1 MSRACAGVRTGD
13 PAVARDR
20 LFVRRDVVRIR
31 PRQPGVVPGAA
42 IAALSQSLAIGPD
55 GFGRQHPGD
64 ALRSLASFDV
74 RQLECI
80 FAGEPMYLATLAG
93 GDTRIIRADGV
104 PATEIGVSRLAEA
117 VSRAAG
123 LEERAD
129 LQVALHSLDFPWLYS
144 HRPVWDI
151 VVIMFMLGGSA
162 LSITSV
168 ILGWRVLTRT
178 IGRPRG

>member
-1 MSRACAGVRTGD
+1 
-13 PAVARDR
+13 
-20 LFVRRDVVRIR
+20 
-31 PRQPGVVPGAA
+31 
-42 IAALSQSLAIGPD
+42 
-55 GFGRQHPGD
+55 
-64 ALRSLASFDV
+64 
-74 RQLECI
+74 
-80 FAGEPMYLATLAG
+80 MYLATLAG

-129 LQVALHSLDFPWLYS
+129 LQVLEHTDWFYRDRRRERPLPVVLVRLRDKSPSRYYLDPKTGRIVGSYDQQDQFNRWAYHALHSLDFPWLYS
-144 HRPVWDI
+144 HRPAWDI

-178 IGRPRG
+178 IGRPRA

>member
-1 MSRACAGVRTGD
+1 MSGSVRD
-13 PAVARDR
+13 SS
-20 LFVRRDVVRIR
+20 
-31 PRQPGVVPGAA
+31 GVVPGAT
-42 IAALSQSLAIGPD
+42 IAALSHSLAIGLN

-64 ALRSLASFDV
+64 ALRSLAAFDV
-74 RQLECI
+74 RQLEWYS

-93 GDTRIIRADGV
+93 GDTWIIRADGV
-104 PATEIGVSRLAEA
+104 PATEIAVSRLAEA

-129 LQVALHSLDFPWLYS
+129 LQVALHSLDFPRLYS
-144 HRPVWDI
+144 HRPAWDI

-178 IGRPRG
+178 IGRPRA